1 MRKLLLLAVSL
12 LLTVTTIFAERVS
25 QADAAL
31 VAKNFMSAPA
41 VQTGVKKAVP
51 TEMVLKKAAS
61 AEENQYYVY
70 ENANGEGW
78 VMVAADDAVAPIL
91 AYSKTGTF
99 RTDNQPKNLTKWLGH
114 YDKFIKKVTND
125 GLAASEETQA
135 QWKQLRKGLPNDP
148 AGTIVVGPLVQTQ
161 WDQDEPYNLYA
172 PGTGT
177 AGKGSNKA
185 YTGCVATAMA
195 QVMNYWKW
203 PEQGNGSHSYQPVM
217 DTWDDYGNHTG
228 QIIVYENT
236 TLSANFGSTTYDWA
250 NMKNKHYTSDTEAQ
264 KQAIG
269 TLMFHCGVGVEMQY
283 GGYEYDGSGA
293 VTGNYQSDDD
303 FCAQNAL
310 WKYFK
315 YKKNGLVSYKRDGY
329 KYNGTTYYTAWED
342 ADWTAMVK
350 KELDKQHPIMYDGS
364 GSGGHSFIC
373 DGYDSQDYFHF
384 NWGWSG
390 SNDGWYK
397 LSNLV
402 PGSGGAGG
410 GSYTFTEDQGV
421 IIGIV
426 PDKTFADVTITWS
439 VQGTTTTSTFK
450 EQDPLVLPTNPADC
464 SSDKVFVGWTE
475 NSSVTGD
482 KPADL
487 FTSATGKV
495 VTTAKTYYAVFA
507 TKSETGG
514 TSIQKASS
522 IAVGDKVIL
531 VNETNSKE
539 LSGISST
546 STKYGLG
553 QDYTDTPTGVFPL
566 DVVQGKTTGTFALMN
581 GSNYLSWTSSNSLAT
596 ITSLTNNSSWNISFS
611 SGGDAVI
618 NSADETRSI
627 RWNNSNPRFACYTS
641 GQQAVQ
647 LYKIGGGAS
656 YKDYSLNCG
665 TVEPCVL
672 AAISLNTDN
681 VKKTFTVGE
690 TFNSTGLVVTAAYSN
705 CSDKTVTPTSVTTP
719 DLTAAGNK
727 TVTVS
732 YTENNVTETATYQ
745 ISVTEP
751 VKYNVT
757 WSVNGVPGT
766 PVQYTEGEAL
776 ILPNTPSD
784 CSETQVFVGWTAN
797 SSISGEPEDLFTTA
811 SGNVNANATYYAV
824 FATKSTTTGGSSTP
838 TKATSIAAGDKVVFV
853 CEGAS
858 KELTEFSSTS
868 TVYGIGTAYET
879 TPAGTMVFD
888 VEDGSSTGTFAFK
901 NGNNYVKWSRGN
913 SLNTATTKSDDTSW
927 TVSISNGN
935 ATIANAKDATRVIWW
950 NASNPRFAC
959 YTDKSAG
966 TDYYAIQLYKV
977 TASSTTTY
985 SNYTLSCEEIVPCE
999 LTGITLNTESVQ
1011 TTFTVGDAFTSAG
1024 LVVTAAYSNCENK
1037 VVTPTNV
1044 STPDMSTAGTKTVT
1058 VTYTENDV
1066 TKTKDY
1072 TITVAEKPVVVTY
1085 TVKWH
1090 SCDGVKDVVYNQGAA
1105 LVFPTTPNP
1114 NAGKTFY
1121 GWTTTEHYTG
1131 ATAPAIISAGTPVN
1145 ADADYYAVF
1154 E

>member
-61 AEENQYYVY
+61 TEENQYYVY

-78 VMVAADDAVAPIL
+78 VMVAANDIAHPIL
-91 AYSKTGTF
+91 AYSTTGQF
-99 RTDNQPKNLTKWLGH
+99 RTDNQPMNLKVWLGG
-114 YDKFIKKVTND
+114 YDRQIKRAAAD
-125 GLAASEETQA
+125 GAEASESI
-135 QWKQLRKGLPNDP
+135 KQEWEKLRQSP
-148 AGTIVVGPLVQTQ
+148 IVKTATPVVSPLIKTG
-161 WDQDEPYNLYA
+161 WDQDAPFWNLC
-172 PGTGT
+172 PT
-177 AGKGSNKA
+177 KSGSTC

-195 QVMNYWKW
+195 QVMNYWQW
-203 PEQGNGSHSYQPVM
+203 PKKGTGSHTDKYYTSA
-217 DTWDDYGNHTG
+217 
-228 QIIVYENT
+228 
-236 TLSANFGSTTYDWA
+236 SANFGSTTYDWA
-250 NMKNKHYTSDTEAQ
+250 NMLNTYGSGATSAQ
-264 KQAIG
+264 KTAVA
-269 TLMFHCGVGVEMQY
+269 TLMYHCGIACDMQY
-283 GGYEYDGSGA
+283 GIASEGGSGA
-293 VTGNYQSDDD
+293 YTIDYNGYWSSQGIMTAEKALTQFFGYNSETVTGY
-303 FCAQNAL
+303 
-310 WKYFK
+310 Y
-315 YKKNGLVSYKRDGY
+315 RDGDSSTGM
-329 KYNGTTYYTAWED
+329 KS
-342 ADWTAMVK
+342 WTKAEWIAMLK
-350 KELDKQHPIMYDGS
+350 AELDAKRPIMYAGVGYEDPTDQSTGY
-364 GSGGHSFIC
+364 GHSFVC
-373 DGYDSQDYFHF
+373 DGYDNANYFHF
-384 NWGWSG
+384 NFGWT
-390 SNDGWYK
+390 NWCDGYYDIDA
-397 LSNLV
+397 LETTD
-402 PGSGGAGG
+402 PGSGGGN
-410 GSYTFTEDQGV
+410 GSYSLEQDV
-421 IIGIV
+421 IIGIMPPGV
-426 PDKTFADVTITWS
+426 DRNVTWMANGDEFAKTVASAGVIS
-439 VQGTTTTSTFK
+439 
-450 EQDPLVLPTNPADC
+450 LPT
-464 SSDKVFVGWTE
+464 SSPTTCENGRVFVGWTATEGYE
-475 NSSVTGD
+475 N
-482 KPADL
+482 A
-487 FTSATGKV
+487 
-495 VTTAKTYYAVFA
+495 TTAPTYVKEGDIIEADATYYAVFA

-514 TSIQKASS
+514 TSIEKASS

-546 STKYGLG
+546 KYGLG
-553 QDYTDTPTGVFPL
+553 QAYTGTPTGAFPL

-618 NSADETRSI
+618 KNSADETRSI

-732 YTENNVTETATYQ
+732 YTENNVTQTATYQ

-776 ILPNTPSD
+776 ILPTPPSD

-888 VEDGSSTGTFAFK
+888 VEDGNSTGTFAFK
-901 NGNNYVKWSRGN
+901 NGNNYVKWSSGN
-913 SLNTATTKSDDTSW
+913 SLSTATTKSDNTSW

-999 LTGITLNTESVQ
+999 LTGITLNTEGVQ
-1011 TTFTVGDAFTSAG
+1011 TTFTVGDAFTSTG

-1037 VVTPTNV
+1037 VVTPTNI
-1044 STPDMSTAGTKTVT
+1044 STPDMSTVGTKTVT
-1058 VTYTENDV
+1058 VTYTENAV

-1121 GWTTTEHYTG
+1121 GWITDEQYTG
-1131 ATAPAIISAGTPVN
+1131 TTAPAIISEGTPVN
-1145 ADADYYAVF
+1145 ADADYYAVY

>member
-61 AEENQYYVY
+61 TEENQYYVY

-78 VMVAADDAVAPIL
+78 VMVAANDIAHPIL
-91 AYSKTGTF
+91 AYSTTGQF
-99 RTDNQPKNLTKWLGH
+99 RTDNQPMNLKVWLGG
-114 YDKFIKKVTND
+114 YDRQIKRAAAD
-125 GLAASEETQA
+125 GVEASESI
-135 QWKQLRKGLPNDP
+135 KQEWEKLRQSP
-148 AGTIVVGPLVQTQ
+148 IVKTATPVVSPLIKTG
-161 WDQDEPYNLYA
+161 WDQDAPFWNLC
-172 PGTGT
+172 PT
-177 AGKGSNKA
+177 KSGSTC

-195 QVMNYWKW
+195 QVMNYWQW
-203 PEQGNGSHSYQPVM
+203 PKKGTGSHTDKYYTSA
-217 DTWDDYGNHTG
+217 
-228 QIIVYENT
+228 
-236 TLSANFGSTTYDWA
+236 SANFGSTTYDWA
-250 NMKNKHYTSDTEAQ
+250 NMLNTYGSGATSAQ
-264 KQAIG
+264 KTAVA
-269 TLMFHCGVGVEMQY
+269 TLMYHCGIACDMQY
-283 GGYEYDGSGA
+283 GIASEGGSGA
-293 VTGNYQSDDD
+293 YTIDYNGYWSSQGIMSAEKALTQFFGYNSETVTGY
-303 FCAQNAL
+303 
-310 WKYFK
+310 Y
-315 YKKNGLVSYKRDGY
+315 RDGDSSTGM
-329 KYNGTTYYTAWED
+329 KS
-342 ADWTAMVK
+342 WTKAEWIAMLK
-350 KELDKQHPIMYDGS
+350 AELDAKRPIMYAGVGYEDPTDQSTGY
-364 GSGGHSFIC
+364 GHSFVC
-373 DGYDSQDYFHF
+373 DGYDNANYFHF
-384 NWGWSG
+384 NFGWT
-390 SNDGWYK
+390 NWCDGYYDIDA
-397 LSNLV
+397 LETTD
-402 PGSGGAGG
+402 PGSGGGN
-410 GSYTFTEDQGV
+410 GSYSLEQDV
-421 IIGIV
+421 IIGIMPPGV
-426 PDKTFADVTITWS
+426 DRNVTWMANGDEFAKTVASAGVIS
-439 VQGTTTTSTFK
+439 
-450 EQDPLVLPTNPADC
+450 LPT
-464 SSDKVFVGWTE
+464 SSPTTCENGRVFVGWTATEGYE
-475 NSSVTGD
+475 N
-482 KPADL
+482 A
-487 FTSATGKV
+487 
-495 VTTAKTYYAVFA
+495 TTAPTYVKEGDIIEADATYYAVFA
-507 TKSETGG
+507 TMESGSSTPSEVATVTFNT
-514 TSIQKASS
+514 TSSDGNIDISESIASKVVASS
-522 IAVGDKVIL
+522 TGIASFSGSKVYEGKSGAKIGTGSSTGSIVLTLSSEVAVTKVEVDGVRYGSDAGKLKVTAGSTIL
-531 VNETNSKE
+531 GGEQTPASNLAFEASTPVTTNQIKVATTSKRAY
-539 LSGISST
+539 ISS
-546 STKYGLG
+546 
-553 QDYTDTPTGVFPL
+553 
-566 DVVQGKTTGTFALMN
+566 
-581 GSNYLSWTSSNSLAT
+581 
-596 ITSLTNNSSWNISFS
+596 IT
-611 SGGDAVI
+611 VI
-618 NSADETRSI
+618 AS
-627 RWNNSNPRFACYTS
+627 
-641 GQQAVQ
+641 
-647 LYKIGGGAS
+647 GGAS

-719 DLTAAGNK
+719 DLTAAGNE

-732 YTENNVTETATYQ
+732 YTENNVTKTAAYQ

-776 ILPNTPSD
+776 ILPTTPSD

-888 VEDGSSTGTFAFK
+888 VEDGNSTGTFAFK
-901 NGNNYVKWSRGN
+901 NGNNYVKWSSGN
-913 SLNTATTKSDDTSW
+913 SLSTATTKSDNTSW

-999 LTGITLNTESVQ
+999 LTGITLNTEGVQ
-1011 TTFTVGDAFTSAG
+1011 TTFTVGDAFTSTG

-1037 VVTPTNV
+1037 VVTPTNI
-1044 STPDMSTAGTKTVT
+1044 STPDMSTVGTKTVT
-1058 VTYTENDV
+1058 VTYTENAV

-1131 ATAPAIISAGTPVN
+1131 ATAPAIISEGTPVN
-1145 ADADYYAVF
+1145 ADADYYAVY

>member
-78 VMVAADDAVAPIL
+78 VMVAANDIAHPIL
-91 AYSKTGTF
+91 AYSTTGQF
-99 RTDNQPKNLTKWLGH
+99 RTDNQPMNLKVWLGG
-114 YDKFIKKVTND
+114 YDRQIKRAAAD
-125 GLAASEETQA
+125 GAEASESI
-135 QWKQLRKGLPNDP
+135 KQEWEKLRQSP
-148 AGTIVVGPLVQTQ
+148 IVKTATPVVSPLIKTG
-161 WDQDEPYNLYA
+161 WDQDA
-172 PGTGT
+172 PFWDQCPS
-177 AGKGSNKA
+177 KSGSKC

-195 QVMNYWKW
+195 QVMNYWQW
-203 PEQGNGSHSYQPVM
+203 PKKGTGSHTDKYYTSA
-217 DTWDDYGNHTG
+217 
-228 QIIVYENT
+228 
-236 TLSANFGSTTYDWA
+236 SANFGSTTYDWA
-250 NMKNKHYTSDTEAQ
+250 NMLNTYGSSATSAQ
-264 KQAIG
+264 KTAVA
-269 TLMFHCGVGVEMQY
+269 TLMYHCGIACDMQY
-283 GGYEYDGSGA
+283 GIASEGGSGA
-293 VTGNYQSDDD
+293 YTIDYNGYWSSQGIMSAEKALTQFFGYNSETVTGY
-303 FCAQNAL
+303 
-310 WKYFK
+310 Y
-315 YKKNGLVSYKRDGY
+315 RDGDSSTGM
-329 KYNGTTYYTAWED
+329 KS
-342 ADWTAMVK
+342 WTKAEWIAMLK
-350 KELDKQHPIMYDGS
+350 AELDAKRPIMYAGVGYEDPTDQSTGY
-364 GSGGHSFIC
+364 GHSFVC
-373 DGYDSQDYFHF
+373 DGYDNANYFHF
-384 NWGWSG
+384 NFGWT
-390 SNDGWYK
+390 NWCDGYYDIDA
-397 LSNLV
+397 LETTD
-402 PGSGGAGG
+402 PGSGGGN
-410 GSYTFTEDQGV
+410 GSYSLEQDV
-421 IIGIV
+421 IIGIMPPGV
-426 PDKTFADVTITWS
+426 DRNVTWMANGDEFA
-439 VQGTTTTSTFK
+439 TTVASAG
-450 EQDPLVLPTNPADC
+450 VISLPT
-464 SSDKVFVGWTE
+464 SSPTTCENGRVFVGWTATEGYE
-475 NSSVTGD
+475 N
-482 KPADL
+482 A
-487 FTSATGKV
+487 
-495 VTTAKTYYAVFA
+495 TTAPTYVKEGDIIEADATYYAVFA

-514 TSIQKASS
+514 TSIEKASS

-546 STKYGLG
+546 KYGLG
-553 QDYTDTPTGVFPL
+553 QAYTDTPTGAFPL
-566 DVVQGKTTGTFALMN
+566 DVVQGNTTGTFALMN

-618 NSADETRSI
+618 KNSADETRSI

-732 YTENNVTETATYQ
+732 YTENNVTKTATYQ

-757 WSVNGVPGT
+757 WSVNGVSGT

-776 ILPNTPSD
+776 ILPTTPSD

-888 VEDGSSTGTFAFK
+888 VEDGNSTGTFAFK
-901 NGNNYVKWSRGN
+901 NGNNYVKWSSGN
-913 SLNTATTKSDDTSW
+913 SLSTATTKSDNTSW

-999 LTGITLNTESVQ
+999 LTGITLNTEGVQ
-1011 TTFTVGDAFTSAG
+1011 TTFTVGDAFTSTG

-1044 STPDMSTAGTKTVT
+1044 STPDMSTVGTKTVT
-1058 VTYTENDV
+1058 VTYTENAV

-1090 SCDGVKDVVYNQGAA
+1090 SCDGIKDVVYNQGAA

-1121 GWTTTEHYTG
+1121 GWITDEQYTG
-1131 ATAPAIISAGTPVN
+1131 TTAPAIISAGTPVN
-1145 ADADYYAVF
+1145 ADADYYAVY